1 MSGEGEGEVYEG
13 AGEKG
18 IAGQEGAKEI
28 EGQAVNVVNVVHVM
42 KGERDGRSEWQEEPL
57 SRNYRNSLILCKIEG
72 FRVSGREGHEHSL
85 AGLDVSIRSPT
96 WR

>member
-1 MSGEGEGEVYEG
+1 MSGEGEGYEG

-18 IAGQEGAKEI
+18 TAGQEGAKEI
-28 EGQAVNVVNVVHVM
+28 EDQAVKVVNVVHVM
-42 KGERDGRSEWQEEPL
+42 KGESDGRSEWQGEPL
-57 SRNYRNSLILCKIEG
+57 SRNGCNSLLLYQIEVL
-72 FRVSGREGHEHSL
+72 RVSGREGHEHSL

>member
-1 MSGEGEGEVYEG
+1 MSGEGEGYEG

-28 EGQAVNVVNVVHVM
+28 EGQAVNVVNVMHVM
-42 KGERDGRSEWQEEPL
+42 KEERDRRSEWQEEPL
-57 SRNYRNSLILCKIEG
+57 SRNRRNSLLLYQIEEL
-72 FRVSGREGHEHSL
+72 RVSGREGHEHSL
-85 AGLDVSIRSPT
+85 ADLDVRIRSPI

>member
-1 MSGEGEGEVYEG
+1 MSGEGEGYES

-28 EGQAVNVVNVVHVM
+28 EGQAVNVVNVMHVM
-42 KGERDGRSEWQEEPL
+42 KEERDRRSAWQEEPL
-57 SRNYRNSLILCKIEG
+57 SRNRRTYLILCKIEEL
-72 FRVSGREGHEHSL
+72 RVSGREGREHSL
-85 AGLDVSIRSPT
+85 AGQEVRIRSPI

>member
-1 MSGEGEGEVYEG
+1 MSGEGEGYED
-13 AGEKG
+13 AGEWG

-28 EGQAVNVVNVVHVM
+28 EGQAVKVVNVVHVM

-57 SRNYRNSLILCKIEG
+57 SRNNRNYLILCKIEEL
-72 FRVSGREGHEHSL
+72 RVSAREGHEHSL
-85 AGLDVSIRSPT
+85 ACLEVRIRSPI